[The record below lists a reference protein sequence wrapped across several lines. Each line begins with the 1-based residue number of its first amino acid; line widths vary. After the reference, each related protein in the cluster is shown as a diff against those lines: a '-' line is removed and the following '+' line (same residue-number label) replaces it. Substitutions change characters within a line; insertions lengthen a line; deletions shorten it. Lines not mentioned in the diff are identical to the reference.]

1 MWTIP
6 LIVSRAIE
14 SKEDT
19 HRDLRPNLVQH
30 WYVHMAVEGGLG
42 RAQTCKKVSWT
53 QKNGEN
59 MRSCSHVVG
68 NESPRKT
75 NISVT
80 NPAMLHLWR
89 YWGDIWFIMLSEQYT

>member
-1 MWTIP
+1 M
-6 LIVSRAIE
+6 SRAIE
-14 SKEDT
+14 GKEDT
-19 HRDLRPNLVQH
+19 HKDLRANLVQH

-80 NPAMLHLWR
+80 NLAMIHLWR